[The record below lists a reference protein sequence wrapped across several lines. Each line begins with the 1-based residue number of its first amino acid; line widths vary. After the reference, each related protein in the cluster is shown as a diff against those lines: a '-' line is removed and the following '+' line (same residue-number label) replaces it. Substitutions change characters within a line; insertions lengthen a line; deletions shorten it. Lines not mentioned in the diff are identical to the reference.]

1 MTRAFWLGAL
11 VALFVGMAS
20 DAKAQK
26 TLRGKVFAPEDHS
39 GHDHAPGAHDGKES
53 FDPLPGATVSWKGS
67 EGGAVT
73 DAFGFFQIDVRRNPD
88 TLRVSMVGYQTVDVY
103 YSGEGY
109 LDIPLEPG
117 VLLQSADVVFEER
130 SQSVSL
136 LNPLNIQQLSRKEL
150 CKAACCNLSEA
161 FETNASV
168 DASFT
173 DAVTGTRQIHMLGLA
188 GKYTQLLVDN
198 LPGPRGLNVVQGMG
212 FIPGPW
218 IESIFISKG
227 VGTVM
232 SGYESLTG
240 QINVA
245 HRNPETA
252 EPFFLNL
259 FLGGSGRMEFNHVSK
274 HRVGRRW
281 DTVIMTHGEYGQR
294 INDRNGPDLDGDGRG
309 DGDGFLDTPLRKD
322 GVFRNEWR
330 FVGDRGLRA
339 EFVLLA
345 VDMEREGGMVP
356 GDIVATPWVASTEIQ
371 RAEVNAKV
379 GYVLPG
385 QEGRS
390 WGSQWTASTH
400 RHWHG
405 FGNRFYEGQQNTFRA
420 NVLRS
425 GFLGS
430 EDRQFSAGVSYLYDD
445 FLESGTWNA
454 SPTET
459 NAADTTWMRTE
470 HVPGAFLETTWTGNP
485 RASVVA
491 GLRVDQHNI
500 WGTIVTPRLHA
511 RWSATEQTSLKLVAG
526 TGFRTP
532 NVLMEELGVWASNR
546 TWKVNEALEP
556 EKGWNAGLNV
566 TSKFKLLFR
575 DADFSV
581 DGYWTQFQNRAV
593 VDLDADAHAVE
604 IYNLG
609 DRTSRSLTGQAEL
622 GWSLHRRWD
631 MRLAY
636 RYVHATTE
644 RKGAEEA
651 GTLLDPYVPKHRA
664 FTQWSYHSKPN
675 ANDAQW
681 NADFTVQWVGPQRIP
696 RPDVLFD
703 NREASEL
710 EDDFVVLNGQISR
723 VFAPGIDVYLGVEN
737 ILNFKQQN
745 PIVAWDLA
753 YDDGQAFQENM
764 DASLVYGPIFG
775 RMVYVG
781 GRLTLGQ
788 ADNAGK

>member
-1 MTRAFWLGAL
+1 MRTWLIGACL
-11 VALFVGMAS
+11 ALLAS
-20 DAKAQK
+20 WSPEANAQK

-39 GHDHAPGAHDGKES
+39 GHNHAPGAHVGKET
-53 FDPLPGATVSWKGS
+53 FDPLPGATVMWKGS
-67 EGGAVT
+67 GVGTVT
-73 DAFGFFQIDVRRNPD
+73 DAFGFFQIEVRRNPD
-88 TLRVSMVGYQTVDVY
+88 TLRVSMVGYQTVDVLY
-103 YSGEGY
+103 NGESF
-109 LDIPLEPG
+109 LEVPLEPG

-227 VGTVM
+227 VGTVA
-232 SGYESLTG
+232 SGYESFTG

-245 HRNPETA
+245 HRNPDSA
-252 EPFFLNL
+252 EPFHLNL
-259 FLGGSGRMEFNHVSK
+259 FYGASGRMEFNHVSK
-274 HRVGRRW
+274 HRVSRRW
-281 DTVIMTHGEYGQR
+281 DTVLMTHGEYGQR
-294 INDRNGPDLDGDGRG
+294 VNDRNQ
-309 DGDGFLDTPLRKD
+309 DGFLDTPLRKD
-322 GVFRNEWR
+322 GVVRNEWR
-330 FVGDRGLRA
+330 FIGDRGLRA
-339 EFVLLA
+339 DIAFTG
-345 VDMEREGGMVP
+345 VDMERDGGMVP
-356 GDIVATPWVASTEIQ
+356 GDIVAIPWVATTEIQ

-400 RHWHG
+400 HHWHG
-405 FGNRFYEGQQNTFRA
+405 FGNRSYDGQQNTFRV

-445 FLESGTWNA
+445 FLERGTWGSA
-454 SPTET
+454 PTEVEA
-459 NAADTTWMRTE
+459 NPEEWARTE

-485 RASVVA
+485 RGMVVA
-491 GLRVDQHNI
+491 GLRVDQHNL
-500 WGTIVTPRLHA
+500 WGTVVTPRLHA
-511 RWSATEQTSLKLVAG
+511 RWSATEQTSLKMVAG

-546 TWKVNEALEP
+546 RWIVDGPLEP
-556 EKGWNAGLNV
+556 ERGWNAGFNV
-566 TSKFKLLFR
+566 TSKFKLLYR
-575 DADFSV
+575 DADFAL
-581 DGYWTQFQNRAV
+581 DGYWTEFQNRAV
-593 VDLDADAHAVE
+593 VDLDADAHAAR

-609 DRTSRSLTGQAEL
+609 DRASRSLTAQAEL
-622 GWSLHRRWD
+622 GWSVHRRLD

-644 RKGAEEA
+644 REGAAAA
-651 GTLLDPYVPKHRA
+651 GTTIDPYVPQHRA
-664 FTQWSYHSKPN
+664 FTQWSYSSKPN
-675 ANDAQW
+675 DRGANWMGDL
-681 NADFTVQWVGPQRIP
+681 TVQWVGPQRIP
-696 RPDVLFD
+696 RPDADFD
-703 NREASEL
+703 DRPASDF
-710 EDDFVVLNGQISR
+710 EDDFVVVNGQISR
-723 VFAPGIDVYLGVEN
+723 TFAPGIDLYLGVEN
-737 ILNFKQQN
+737 ILNYRQQN
-745 PIVAWDLA
+745 PIAGWDLA
-753 YDDGQAFQENM
+753 YSDDQAFQENM